1 MRKSSKHDPMFFF
14 HVGRRDFRDLLREV
28 HRSRCNAFAPG
39 SYSNLRT
46 QVRSYFAFCVY
57 YHRTPLP
64 ADPVTIYAFA
74 QFLSRSMTPLSVRN
88 YLSGVRTLHILHGVS
103 DNFWNDPLLQLE
115 LKGISRLDP
124 HVPVR
129 AEPITPDILLTFRRH
144 MDDKNSLHSCV
155 WACALFCF
163 YMMARL
169 GSILPSSGSTSP
181 QTFLTRDR
189 VNFATQGLVV
199 TLLHTK
205 TIQFGRRRLHIPLL
219 KLDSELCPVR
229 AYSST
234 LAFSSLVV
242 HGPAFIFLKNNK
254 FHRLTASKFIRS
266 FRAVLRKAKVENAS
280 DFSGHSFRRGGASW
294 AFQSGVPGEL
304 IQICGDWAS
313 DSYKRYLEF
322 TMKDKVRLAAR
333 LTDGL
338 PH

>member
-1 MRKSSKHDPMFFF
+1 MISCFLFLFF
-14 HVGRRDFRDLLREV
+14 VGRRDFRDLLREV
-28 HRSRCNAFAPG
+28 HVSRCNAFAQG

-57 YHRTPLP
+57 YERTPLP

-74 QFLSRSMTPLSVRN
+74 QFLSRTMTPSSVRN
-88 YLSGVRTLHILHGVS
+88 YLSGVKTLHILHGFS
-103 DNFWNDPLLQLE
+103 YNFWEDPLLQLE
-115 LKGISRLDP
+115 LKGIARLDP

-129 AEPITPDILLTFRRH
+129 AEPITPNILLTFRRH
-144 MDDKNSLHSCV
+144 MDDKSSLHSCV

-169 GSILPSSGSTSP
+169 GSILPSSRSTPP

-189 VNFATQGLVV
+189 VNFATRGLVV

-219 KLDSELCPVR
+219 KLDSDLCPVR
-229 AYSST
+229 AYFST
-234 LAFSSLVV
+234 LAFSSSVV
-242 HGPAFIFLKNNK
+242 HGPAFVFRKNNK
-254 FHRLTASKFIRS
+254 FHWLTTSKFIDS
-266 FRAVLRKAKVENAS
+266 FRSVLRKAEVENAS
-280 DFSGHSFRRGGASW
+280 AFSGHSFRRGGATW

-304 IQICGDWAS
+304 IQVCGDWAS

-322 TMKDKVRLAAR
+322 SMSDKVLLAAR
-333 LTDGL
+333 LTDNL
-338 PH
+338 PR